1 MNHSPRDT
9 LSISP
14 PALTFCSAEAF
25 QNRIFRPGGRVGG
38 KRRHSQEIREIHV
51 DAINEIFLSSRQ
63 YLAYICFLPLIRT
76 AGEDTFYHSTNWSP
90 IPSSSEWKSKHFTF
104 TFQRLD
110 FPGWNNIVWG
120 VKQYCLRNQTQVF
133 DEWNNIVWALK
144 CKFFGLKMFIN
155 LK

>member
-1 MNHSPRDT
+1 MMNHSPRDT

-63 YLAYICFLPLIRT
+63 HLAHVRFLPLTRAT
-76 AGEDTFYHSTNWSP
+76 EEDTFYHNTN
-90 IPSSSEWKSKHFTF
+90 
-104 TFQRLD
+104 
-110 FPGWNNIVWG
+110 
-120 VKQYCLRNQTQVF
+120 
-133 DEWNNIVWALK
+133 
-144 CKFFGLKMFIN
+144 
-155 LK
+155 

>member
-1 MNHSPRDT
+1 MKRITLSMPMALAISASIFGKDIKRRILDEPLSRDT

-25 QNRIFRPGGRVGG
+25 QNRFFRIGGQVSG

-76 AGEDTFYHSTNWSP
+76 AGEDTFYHSTN
-90 IPSSSEWKSKHFTF
+90 
-104 TFQRLD
+104 
-110 FPGWNNIVWG
+110 
-120 VKQYCLRNQTQVF
+120 
-133 DEWNNIVWALK
+133 
-144 CKFFGLKMFIN
+144 
-155 LK
+155 

>member
-1 MNHSPRDT
+1 MMNHSPRDT

-14 PALTFCSAEAF
+14 PTLTFCSAEAF

-76 AGEDTFYHSTNWSP
+76 AGEDTFYHSTN
-90 IPSSSEWKSKHFTF
+90 
-104 TFQRLD
+104 
-110 FPGWNNIVWG
+110 
-120 VKQYCLRNQTQVF
+120 
-133 DEWNNIVWALK
+133 
-144 CKFFGLKMFIN
+144 
-155 LK
+155 